1 MRRKGPHSSVGSR
14 DNFLDGLVED
24 VLSLTDEEVR
34 AELRED
40 GESLEDNSAWF
51 RAAVRRAEAAVRS
64 RQAFPG
70 DLPISSVSAARDTAV
85 FPGVEKITDPHGP
98 AKRSSRAVFHYS
110 GDIESLLRFL
120 PEFELAPFRSD
131 AAMAPHPDL
140 LLVLRKPPAGHAEL
154 WPAMAVGAVS
164 DSYTLV
170 QHRHAIRLCLRAFER
185 AGLDVGE
192 LRGELALARLGEW
205 MDFRLSL
212 PAAYG
217 FRDTYGHGLDFRC
230 EVSNSVDG
238 SSPLKVRFGW
248 FRKICSNGM
257 VIRKERRER
266 MIHRTGTRKTE
277 QERLDALEHRIGQAF
292 SAAAR
297 DRETLE
303 SWQRSP
309 VGPAAL
315 REWADDPLM
324 RMWGPTRAGR
334 VFSICDSGRDMEFER
349 WSPIIPSELLGEPLR
364 RVPGSPECATTIY
377 DVAQALSWVASS
389 QADMDTR
396 IGRQAQIPALLG
408 LIRAH

>member
-40 GESLEDNSAWF
+40 GESLEDYSAWF
-51 RAAVRRAEAAVRS
+51 RAAVRRAESTLRS
-64 RQAFPG
+64 RRAAPG
-70 DLPISSVSAARDTAV
+70 DLPISSGSIARSTEV
-85 FPGVEKITDPHGP
+85 FLGVEKVTDPHGP
-98 AKRSSRAVFHYS
+98 ATRRSRPVSRYF
-110 GDIESLLRFL
+110 GGMESLLHFL
-120 PEFELAPFRSD
+120 PEFEMAPFRSD
-131 AAMAPHPDL
+131 AAMESHP
-140 LLVLRKPPAGHAEL
+140 VLRLVMRKRREDRWL
-154 WPAMAVGAVS
+154 RMAVGAVS
-164 DSYTLV
+164 SSYTLV
-170 QHRHAIRLCLRAFER
+170 QHREAVELCLRAFER
-185 AGLDVGE
+185 ADLDRSE
-192 LRGELALARLGEW
+192 LRGELALSELGEW
-205 MDFRLSL
+205 MDFSFSL

-266 MIHRTGTRKTE
+266 MIHRTGTRETE